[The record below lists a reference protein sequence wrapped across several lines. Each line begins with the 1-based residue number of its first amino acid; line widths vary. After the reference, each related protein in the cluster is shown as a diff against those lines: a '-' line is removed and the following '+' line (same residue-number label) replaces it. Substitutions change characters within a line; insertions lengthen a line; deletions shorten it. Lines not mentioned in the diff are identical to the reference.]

1 MTNPKLNVAYCQVPT
16 WLDVISDL
24 LRSILERDSQSC
36 KSTVKPVLPEMMIQK
51 PEDIFFFFLNC
62 DSLYAF
68 VRYSNLSRSRLLLQS
83 EHTKPAAAAAAITT
97 TTHTH

>member
-51 PEDIFFFFLNC
+51 PEDIFF
-62 DSLYAF
+62 
-68 VRYSNLSRSRLLLQS
+68 
-83 EHTKPAAAAAAITT
+83 
-97 TTHTH
+97 